1 MSVNTDGGTSDPI
14 RPDLSHVHILF
25 DLLSNVGQ
33 VEVKANSAQLALVLG
48 LSLATTSLSQS
59 IMGGSKIIR
68 ERLYIATG
76 LGCPQIFFHTKSY
89 CFL

>member
-48 LSLATTSLSQS
+48 LSL
-59 IMGGSKIIR
+59 GGSKIIR
-68 ERLYIATG
+68 ERLYIATV
-76 LGCPQIFFHTKSY
+76 LGCPQKNFHTKSY